1 MPDSHKSFEPG
12 RLNLDIP
19 VFHKTYELYKFFYQL
34 VAHFPK
40 KDRYSIGQKI
50 ENGMLGLIEDIVT
63 ASQLS
68 KSEKVPTLQGA
79 SIKLDVLK
87 VLIRCCKDLKIIDNK
102 NYLLLE
108 SKLQEIGRMLGGWI
122 KASTYNS

>member
-1 MPDSHKSFEPG
+1 MPDSHTDFEPG

-19 VFHKTYELYKFFYQL
+19 VFQRTYELYKSFYQL

-40 KDRYSIGQKI
+40 KDRYAIGQRV
-50 ENGMLGLIEDIVT
+50 ENGILGLIEDIIT

-79 SIKLDVLK
+79 SVNLTGLK
-87 VLIRCCKDLKIIDNK
+87 A
-102 NYLLLE
+102 
-108 SKLQEIGRMLGGWI
+108 G
-122 KASTYNS
+122 ASLRSCI